1 MSLNISAL
9 LSISFSIFFCI
20 GELFKPAADFL
31 DDIQYSGEEKA
42 AAKAKQAE
50 LRNVLAEIE
59 SKVATKTLD
68 LQSQIIEANS
78 KIAIA
83 EQQHGNWLSKSWRPL
98 CSLGSFVALVAMG
111 IGWMPWNQ
119 FLATIFGSFL
129 GIYTGARSWEKK
141 K

>member
-1 MSLNISAL
+1 MSL
-9 LSISFSIFFCI
+9 FSWI
-20 GELFKPAADFL
+20 GDLFSPVADL
-31 DDIQYSGEEKA
+31 VDNVHTSTEEKLA
-42 AAKAKQAE
+42 
-50 LRNVLAEIE
+50 LRNKLAEIE

-68 LQSQIIEANS
+68 FQSQLIEANS

-83 EQQHGNWLSKSWRPL
+83 EQRSGNWLSKSWRPL
-98 CSLGSFVALVAMG
+98 CSLGSFASLVAMG
-111 IGWMPWNQ
+111 TGLMEYNQ